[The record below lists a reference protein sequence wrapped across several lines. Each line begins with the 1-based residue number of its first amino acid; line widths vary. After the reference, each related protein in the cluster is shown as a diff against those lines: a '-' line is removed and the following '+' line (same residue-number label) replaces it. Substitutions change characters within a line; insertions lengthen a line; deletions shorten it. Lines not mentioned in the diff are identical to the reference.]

1 MILVVFTSSYPYDF
15 INEKT
20 FHGGEMRILRKHF
33 DRIIYV
39 PRNAVGNLQED
50 PEFLEIDASYS
61 HMFSPWRQALFAVYS
76 LFTQFFYEDL
86 KDRYPASLSI
96 GYIRRLISFLSGA
109 YLTRQWVRQWFKNE
123 GVSDLEVV
131 FYTFWFDEVP
141 TGIGLAKPEYPHLRL
156 VSKAHGF
163 DIYEELYRP
172 WPLRKLSISMLD
184 GLFADSDMGNSY
196 FRKKYPEFEN
206 RYQVSLLGVP
216 DPGGISYPSADHIL
230 RIVSCS
236 TTAGLKRLDL
246 LLEGVITA
254 AHKRPNQRFEWIHFG
269 DGPDREIYI
278 ERINAKFPPNA
289 KGFFPGYTSVV
300 DLMDY
305 YLNNP
310 IDAFVNISKTEGTSV
325 AIMEAISCG
334 IPVIATAV
342 GGNVEIVQEKN
353 GMLLSENPTPDEIA
367 DALLSICDNR
377 EVWLEKRKG
386 SREVWQERYSETT
399 NFEAFAQAL
408 VEIRKR

>member
-20 FHGGEMRILRKHF
+20 FHSGEMRTLRKYF
-33 DRIIYV
+33 DRVIYV
-39 PRNAVGNLQED
+39 PRNAVGNLQEESGLIEVD
-50 PEFLEIDASYS
+50 SSYS
-61 HMFSPWRQALFAVYS
+61 RMFSPWRQFLFAVYG
-76 LFTQFFYEDL
+76 LFTRLFYEDL
-86 KDRYPASLSI
+86 KDLSPVSFSV
-96 GYIRRLISFLSGA
+96 GYIRRLISFLSGV
-109 YLTRQWVRQWFKNE
+109 YLTRQWVRQWFKRE
-123 GVSDLEVV
+123 KVSDQEVV
-131 FYTFWFDEVP
+131 FYTFWFDESS
-141 TGIGLAKPEYPHLRL
+141 TGIGLAKLEHPHLRL

-163 DIYEELYRP
+163 DIYEELYKP
-172 WPLRKLSISMLD
+172 WPLRKRSISMLD
-184 GLFADSDMGNSY
+184 GLFADSAVGRSY
-196 FRKKYPEFEN
+196 LRNKYPEFGS

-216 DPGGISYPSADHIL
+216 DPGGVSYPSIDEGL

-246 LLEGVITA
+246 LLDGVKTA
-254 AHKRPNQRFEWIHFG
+254 AHERPYQRFEWIHFG

-278 ERINAKFPPNA
+278 ERIKAKFPPNA
-289 KGFFPGYTSVV
+289 KGFFPGYTSVIDLV
-300 DLMDY
+300 DF

-310 IDAFVNISKTEGTSV
+310 IDVFVNVSKTEGTSV

-334 IPVIATAV
+334 IPVIATSV

-367 DALLSICDNR
+367 DALLSVCDNR

-386 SREVWQERYSETT
+386 SRDVWQERYNETT